1 MKERLIPLDY
11 LPPYQLNCNFSIHR
25 LFQKHTHQII
35 LFTMS
40 HRKGKRVYPLLP
52 PVQNVGSYQQ
62 NVNQTADA
70 LHDMH
75 LHNVPILNPEET
87 THQELESNLPMSP
100 SRFVGMSF
108 QQPTYQ
114 PIDTEETVT
123 TFNEL
128 YTVDLMNE
136 EKQPSIGDLQLPPPP
151 VIIPTEKMI
160 VPSESAN
167 ASTDYI
173 RSTLN
178 AVPKTKALYE
188 KLKIPFALE
197 VKPYQ
202 FLHDNNNPPPLSDDG
217 IIVRCRRCRAYIN
230 PFINLVPNSRRWRC
244 NFCKL
249 ANDLPPVFNLDPFDQ
264 PEQPNNIYNRKEIQH
279 SVVEFLAPPEYSSRP
294 PPPVIYSFII
304 DVSYDSIKNGT
315 FSAAISSLL
324 NSIDMIPNYD
334 GKTLVSIACVNS
346 KLHYFK
352 IPLDTN
358 QNEQPKLFEVAD
370 IEEPFLPTTANNL
383 LFPLALCKEQLTAF
397 LQELPNIFGS
407 PQSNHFALGSAL
419 NATYELLSRRGGKI
433 VVVSSSLPDLGPA
446 SLTHH
451 TDKVGLADTTTEYNE
466 LLRCSDTFYKQFAIQ
481 CSKSQIS
488 IDLFLTGSKYL
499 NIATVSNLA
508 RYTGGQTYY
517 YPEFSERG
525 TNGSAMKRFET
536 EFNKYLSMDF
546 SMDTVMRART
556 SRGVKTESFYGH
568 FFNRSSDVCAF
579 SSLPRDQSYVF
590 QLALEDNILSECVYV
605 QIALLFS
612 LNRSERR
619 IRTITLAIPTTSTL
633 SEVYASVDQLALF
646 AYYTKVVASNVLGSE
661 LTIPQARD
669 WIESKLIEVLTA
681 FQKASITRHEAGETV
696 FKCPSNMKMLPLLMH
711 CLTKS
716 LAFQPGDRIPIDLR
730 ANALN
735 HFQSIPLKYLI
746 RSTYPTVYSLH
757 EMTSINEPLIVDA
770 SLPKLENYGLY
781 LIDNGYKLYLWVGG
795 FAVSKLVE
803 DVFGV
808 ASLAEIPIGEVELP
822 FVEGSSFNSN
832 VSEVIQKIRNEVN
845 ADSIAYQPLYIVIG
859 PSPNEQTTFSMEQ
872 IRILAN
878 LRVHALNNFVE
889 DSIFHME
896 SYSNFLQSL
905 KKKI

>member
-1 MKERLIPLDY
+1 
-11 LPPYQLNCNFSIHR
+11 
-25 LFQKHTHQII
+25 
-35 LFTMS
+35 MS
-40 HRKGKRVYPLLP
+40 HRKVKRVYPLLP
-52 PVQNVGSYQQ
+52 PVQNLGSYQQ
-62 NVNQTADA
+62 NLNQTAEA

-75 LHNVPILNPEET
+75 LHNVPVLNPDEA
-87 THQELESNLPMSP
+87 THQQLESNLPTSP
-100 SRFVGMSF
+100 SRFIGMSF
-108 QQPTYQ
+108 QQPAYQ
-114 PIDTEETVT
+114 QMDNEETVT

-128 YTVDLMNE
+128 YTVDLMDE

-178 AVPKTKALYE
+178 AIPKTKALYE

-197 VKPYQ
+197 IKPYK

-279 SVVEFLAPPEYSSRP
+279 AIVEFLAPPEYSPRP

-304 DVSYDSIKNGT
+304 DVSHDSIKNGT
-315 FSAAISSLL
+315 FIATVNALL
-324 NSIDMIPNYD
+324 KSIDMIPNYD
-334 GKTLVSIACVNS
+334 GKTLVSFACVSN

-352 IPLDTN
+352 IPFDTN
-358 QNEQPKLFEVAD
+358 PQERPKLFEVAD

-383 LFPLALCKEQLTAF
+383 LFPLARCKEQLVSF
-397 LQELPNIFGS
+397 LQELPNIFDA

-419 NATYELLSRRGGKI
+419 KATYKLLSSRGGKV
-433 VVVSSSLPDLGPA
+433 VVVSSSLPDIGPA
-446 SLTHH
+446 SLTQHSE
-451 TDKVGLADTTTEYNE
+451 KVRLADTTTEYNE
-466 LLRCSDTFYKQFAIQ
+466 LLRCNDTFYKQFAIQ

-488 IDLFLTGSKYL
+488 VDLFLTGSKYL
-499 NIATVSNLA
+499 NIATVSNLP

-517 YPEFSERG
+517 YPEFSETG
-525 TNGSAMKRFET
+525 INESALKRFET

-546 SMDTVMRART
+546 SMDTVMRARV

-568 FFNRSSDVCAF
+568 FFNRSSDICAF
-579 SSLPRDQSYVF
+579 SFLPRDQSYVF
-590 QLALEDNILSECVYV
+590 ELALEDNILSECVYV

-619 IRTITLAIPTTSTL
+619 IRIITLAIPTTSIL

-646 AYYTKVVASNVLGSE
+646 TYYTKVVSSKVLGSE
-661 LTIPQARD
+661 LTIPHARD
-669 WIESKLIEVLTA
+669 WIKSILIEILRG
-681 FQKASITRHEAGETV
+681 FQKATVTRHEAGEIV
-696 FKCPSNMKMLPLLMH
+696 FKCPSNMKMFPLLMH

-716 LAFQPGDRIPIDLR
+716 LALQPGDRIPIDLR

-735 HFQSIPLKYLI
+735 QFQSIPLKYII
-746 RSTYPTVYSLH
+746 RSNYPTVYSLH
-757 EMTSINEPLIVDA
+757 DMTNINEPLIVDA

-781 LIDNGYKLYLWVGG
+781 LIDNGHRLHLWVGG
-795 FAVSKLVE
+795 FAVSKLVQ

-808 ASLAEIPIGEVELP
+808 TSLAEVPIGEVEVP
-822 FVEGSSFNSN
+822 FVEGSEFNRN
-832 VSEVIQKIRNEVN
+832 VREVIQEIRNEMN
-845 ADSIAYQPLYIVIG
+845 ADSIAYLPLYIVIG
-859 PSPNEQTTFSMEQ
+859 PSPNEQTAFSTEQ
-872 IRILAN
+872 LRVLAN
-878 LRVHALNNFVE
+878 LRIHALNTFVE

-896 SYSNFLQSL
+896 SYSDFLQSL
-905 KKKI
+905 KKNI